1 MMGQERSYRWETE
14 GLRRERRRIRG
25 GWIVVAALSA
35 VVLAALW
42 LSGILEPEIIEE
54 STRTVAEIPLM
65 PEETVVDRLQI
76 ELMDQAAYVLTKDAS
91 DHYVVEGM
99 EDFTLNQDL
108 ADTMM
113 RRAGQMTAERIVA
126 SEVDDLKAYGLENP
140 WLAVEVNDIRLIIGN
155 TAPSISSRYAMRLG
169 DENIYT
175 VSQAAISA
183 LARELNDLH
192 VVSMPSVLSDENVD
206 YVYIEKSCG
215 ETIELSRAEAEKS
228 PLLTSFFMLQP
239 YRYPA
244 HSYRVSGDIVPG
256 IVQIKPFV
264 YVGHMNA
271 PEDAA
276 DYGLDIPWAYV
287 HATDNLGGEIE
298 AAIGRE
304 VGPARYITVDNSGD
318 VYLIESKKLDFLQYA
333 RSDYLAEQ
341 FVSLVS
347 IEHVSHVDISVH
359 GVALTLEIE
368 HEASDAY
375 RFRMNGVML
384 NSDEGQVLYEQI
396 IGIQHD
402 VRCPNPEVAGD
413 EEMSIC
419 FILSDGSKY
428 AVEYLSY
435 DADYLAVRVNGHL
448 RFMVKR
454 DKLNPLKAALKS
466 YSEE

>member
-1 MMGQERSYRWETE
+1 MGQERQYCWETE
-14 GLRRERRRIRG
+14 NLRRERRRIHG
-25 GWIVVAALSA
+25 GWIVVAVLSA
-35 VVLAALW
+35 AVLAALW
-42 LSGILEPEIIEE
+42 LSGIFEPEIIEE
-54 STRTVAEIPLM
+54 GKTVMADIPLM
-65 PEETVVDRLQI
+65 PEGQVIDRLKI
-76 ELMDQAAYVLTKDAS
+76 ELTDQAAYVLIRDTS
-91 DHYVVEGM
+91 DHYAVEGM
-99 EDFTLNQDL
+99 DDFALNQDL

-113 RRAGQMTAERIVA
+113 RRAGQITAERIVA
-126 SEVDDLKAYGLENP
+126 SKVDDLKPYGLENP
-140 WLAVEVNDIRLIIGN
+140 WLAVEVNDTRLIIGN

-192 VVSMPSVLSDENVD
+192 VVSMPSVLSDEGID
-206 YVYIEKSCG
+206 YVYIEKSGG

-256 IVQIKPFV
+256 IVQIKPFA
-264 YVGHMNA
+264 YAGHMNA

-276 DYGLDIPWAYV
+276 DYGLDIPWAYI
-287 HATDNLGGEIE
+287 HATDDLGGEIE
-298 AAIGRE
+298 VTIGRE
-304 VGPARYITVDNSGD
+304 VGPARYITVDDSGD
-318 VYLIESKKLDFLQYA
+318 VYLIESEELDFLQYA

-359 GVALTLEIE
+359 GVVLTLEIE
-368 HEASDAY
+368 HEASGAY

-419 FILSDGSKY
+419 FILLDGSKY
-428 AVEYLSY
+428 VVEYLSY
-435 DADYLAVRVNGHL
+435 DADYLAVRINGNL

-454 DKLNPLKAALKS
+454 DKLNPLKEALKS